1 MEFLKIE
8 NIKTAVEQAMQSAT
22 DSILDKLKE
31 NMLNFI
37 LYVLKCLGTFIIET
51 SGVTCPI
58 ICLLALC
65 FYIAGNRKAGKWV
78 SGSIVSYFVCQA
90 LRMVLV
96 K

>member
-8 NIKTAVEQAMQSAT
+8 SIKTAVEQAMQNAT

-37 LYVLKCLGTFIIET
+37 LYVLKCLGAFIIQT

-58 ICLLALC
+58 ICLIALC
-65 FYIAGNRKAGKWV
+65 FYIAGVRKAGKWI
-78 SGSIVSYFVCQA
+78 SGSFVFYFILQA
-90 LRMVLV
+90 LRLVLI